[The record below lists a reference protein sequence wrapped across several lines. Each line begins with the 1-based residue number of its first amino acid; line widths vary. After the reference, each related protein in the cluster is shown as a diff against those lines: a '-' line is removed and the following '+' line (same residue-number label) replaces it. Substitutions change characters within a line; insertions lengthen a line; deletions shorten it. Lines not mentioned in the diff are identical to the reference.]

1 MGYIHS
7 MMNLENMGN
16 EVIQAT
22 LGKRLKRERLNQNI
36 TQAEL
41 AKQAGISRRTLVAAE
56 KGEGTTLLTLIRLLR
71 GLGKLAQLD
80 QFMPEPPVSPI
91 QLAKLKGKV
100 RQKASGKLQYP
111 TEHNIVWKWKE
122 D

>member
-1 MGYIHS
+1 
-7 MMNLENMGN
+7 MGN
-16 EVIQAT
+16 EAIQAE
-22 LGKRLKRERLNQNI
+22 LGLRLRRERLNQNI
-36 TQAEL
+36 TQAIL

-71 GLGKLAQLD
+71 GLEKLAQLD
-80 QFMPEPPVSPI
+80 QFLPEPPISPI

-100 RQKASGKLQYP
+100 RQKASGKLRYP
-111 TEHNIVWKWKE
+111 TEHSTNWTWKE